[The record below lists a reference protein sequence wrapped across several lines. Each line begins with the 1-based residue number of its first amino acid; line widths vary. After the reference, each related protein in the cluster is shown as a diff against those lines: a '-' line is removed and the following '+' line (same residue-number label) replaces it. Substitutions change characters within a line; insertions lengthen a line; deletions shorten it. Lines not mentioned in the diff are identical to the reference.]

1 MIFALFAATEHAE
14 AAEGLPLGLSLSAF
28 IIQLIT
34 FIFVFIVLKKFAF
47 KPIVKLLEKRRQ
59 TIEDGIT
66 LGEKMEQEKAKLEET
81 TNLVIRDARLEADK
95 IIGIA
100 HKESREIIRAA
111 EHDAK
116 GRVESIMKEANV
128 KIEEDTERARRVLE
142 KDLVGLVSEAT
153 EAVVN
158 EKVTS
163 QKDTDIVKEALK
175 GRKK

>member
-1 MIFALFAATEHAE
+1 MIFTLFAATEATE
-14 AAEGLPLGLSLSAF
+14 AAEGLPLGLSLNAF

-34 FIFVFIVLKKFAF
+34 FIFVFLVLKKFAF
-47 KPIVKLLEKRRQ
+47 KPIVAMLEKRRQ

-66 LGEKMEQEKAKLEET
+66 LGEKMEKEKAKLDET
-81 TNLVIRDARLEADK
+81 AMLVIRDARLEADK

-100 HKESREIIRAA
+100 HKESREVLRAA

-116 GRVESIMKEANV
+116 GRVVSIMKEANI
-128 KIEEDTERARRVLE
+128 KIDEDTERARRVLE

-158 EKVTS
+158 EKITS
-163 QKDTDIVKEALK
+163 QKDTEIAKQALK